1 MIKIAIYNKQLAV
14 AKRLFNI
21 LAAIIKKKVRI
32 NCELTFSTDIG
43 KITEK
48 LGEEFNCYD
57 IVFLDATDGNGVA
70 LAAKIRRKNFL
81 SSIIFTGNTDYDIT
95 SLLRY
100 RPTACIFNF
109 SDIKPIYDA
118 LGWSFMEQKQI
129 RPYIIVK
136 NKEALIRVNF
146 SDIYYFESSKR
157 VVSLFTKKKV
167 IKFYS
172 KLGDVMTML
181 PQNGFI
187 RCHQSYIVNM
197 TEIIGL
203 DKALRSF
210 RLTNGTSIEISKS
223 YYAQSIE
230 EYERFSGLKKQYEKS
245 DFSENYI

>member
-1 MIKIAIYNKQLAV
+1 MFKIAIYNKQLAE

-21 LAAIIKKKVRI
+21 LAAIIKKKVRK
-32 NCELTFSTDIG
+32 NCELTFSTDIN
-43 KITEK
+43 KFTEK

-57 IVFLDATDGNGVA
+57 IVFLDAMDDSSLA

-81 SSIIFTGNTDYDIT
+81 LSIVFTGNTDYDIIT
-95 SLLRY
+95 LLRY
-100 RPTACIFNF
+100 RPTACIFNL

-118 LGWSFMEQKQI
+118 LGWSLMEQKQI
-129 RPYIIVK
+129 RPYFIVK
-136 NKEALIRVNF
+136 NKDALTRVNF
-146 SDIYYFESSKR
+146 NDIYYLESSKR
-157 VVSLFTKKKV
+157 VVTLFTKKKI

-172 KLGDVMTML
+172 KLDDVMTVL

-197 TEIIGL
+197 AEIIEL
-203 DKALRSF
+203 DKVLRSF

-223 YYAQSIE
+223 YYSQSKE
-230 EYERFSGLKKQYEKS
+230 EYECFSGVKKQYEKS

>member
-1 MIKIAIYNKQLAV
+1 MIKIAIYNKQLEE

-21 LAAIIKKKVRI
+21 LAAIIKKKVKI
-32 NCELTFSTDIG
+32 NCELTFSTDID

-48 LGEEFNCYD
+48 LGEEFNSYD
-57 IVFLDATDGNGVA
+57 IVFLDVTDGNGVA

-100 RPTACIFNF
+100 RPTACIFNL

-129 RPYIIVK
+129 RPYFIVK
-136 NKEALIRVNF
+136 NKETLTRVNF

-157 VVSLFTKKKV
+157 VVTLFTKKKV

-197 TEIIGL
+197 SEIIEL
-203 DKALRSF
+203 DKVLRSF
-210 RLTNGTSIEISKS
+210 RLANGTSVEISKS

-230 EYERFSGLKKQYEKS
+230 EYEHFSGLKKQYEKS
-245 DFSENYI
+245 VLSENYI